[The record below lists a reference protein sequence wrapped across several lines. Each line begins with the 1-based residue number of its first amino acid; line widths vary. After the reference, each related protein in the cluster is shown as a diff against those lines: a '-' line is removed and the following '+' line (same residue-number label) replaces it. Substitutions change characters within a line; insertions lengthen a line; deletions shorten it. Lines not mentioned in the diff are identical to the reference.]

1 MSAPI
6 QKAQPNLQNE
16 SQLMTVKP
24 DNGSASNQT
33 GLAFSQVYEQQKPSR
48 MSKEGAVANQNGK
61 TEQKNTDQTS
71 YKAEVDTK
79 RVASDKDKSD
89 EAAIV
94 DVFETDSPQV
104 ESAGFSYSGTVNF
117 LDTYLQN
124 TQPLTG
130 NGGLPLTNNGSL
142 PSVDLSSLSESI
154 SLISGESVL
163 PDVGVQLPQAIGET
177 LPLSQEQLE
186 FIGSM
191 VKGLKPEQSLS
202 LKVTESGLQVSV
214 LSNDKQILEQSTLA
228 LKADVQ
234 KSLAGSGLFGDLNF
248 EVVLL
253 KKSNGD
259 LMNMKSADVSIQSF
273 SALLQKA
280 PDSVVAKELFQALT
294 PSSTSASAPGLPALN
309 DAGLSYRVADGQL
322 SASSQVNVPVG
333 KPGWGEHINQQVAW
347 FSSKN
352 IAMAEIK
359 LDPPDLGPLHI
370 KIANNGEQTNI
381 TFTSPHAQV
390 RDALD
395 QTLPR
400 LREMLLQQGID
411 VAGVDVGG
419 ETFKEKDHQAESRTD
434 SEKHQSGAG
443 TEDEILADE
452 NIAADSVG
460 DVVWHNKGLI
470 NEVV

>member
-1 MSAPI
+1 MPAPI

-24 DNGSASNQT
+24 DNGPASNQT
-33 GLAFSQVYEQQKPSR
+33 GLAFSQVYEQQKPSQ
-48 MSKEGAVANQNGK
+48 MSKESAVANQNDK
-61 TEQKNTDQTS
+61 TEQKNTDQAS
-71 YKAEVDTK
+71 HKAEVDTK

-89 EAAIV
+89 EATIV
-94 DVFETDSPQV
+94 DVFETDNLQV

-124 TQPLTG
+124 TQSLTS
-130 NGGLPLTNNGSL
+130 NGDL

-202 LKVTESGLQVSV
+202 LKVTETGLQVSV

-234 KSLAGSGLFGDLNF
+234 KSLVGSGLFGDLNF

-259 LMNMKSADVSIQSF
+259 LINMKSADVSIQSF

-294 PSSTSASAPGLPALN
+294 PSATSVSTAPGLPALN

-322 SASSQVNVPVG
+322 SASSQVSVPVG

-434 SEKHQSGAG
+434 SEKHQSSAG

>member
-1 MSAPI
+1 MPAPI

-24 DNGSASNQT
+24 DNGPASNQT
-33 GLAFSQVYEQQKPSR
+33 GLAFSQVYEQQKPSQ
-48 MSKEGAVANQNGK
+48 MSKESAVANQNDK
-61 TEQKNTDQTS
+61 TEQKNTDQAS
-71 YKAEVDTK
+71 HKAEVDTK

-89 EAAIV
+89 EATIV
-94 DVFETDSPQV
+94 DVFETDNLQV

-124 TQPLTG
+124 TQSLTS
-130 NGGLPLTNNGSL
+130 NGDL

-202 LKVTESGLQVSV
+202 LKVTETGLQVSV

-228 LKADVQ
+228 LKADAQ

-294 PSSTSASAPGLPALN
+294 PSATSASTAPGLPALN

-322 SASSQVNVPVG
+322 SASSQVSVPVG

-460 DVVWHNKGLI
+460 DVVWRNKGLI